1 MKLIDAVLNNVTRY
15 DNFEDFSCYHDD
27 ITRDEWQ
34 EYCDDGWAGELT
46 PGTYNGATNKF
57 MKVTKLT
64 DGDIIAAIKEEVME
78 DDFLAE
84 VLEDLYP
91 EAITIEQQAL
101 LYTEVYNV
109 FTIGER
115 LFVDKDQANHNQN

>member
-1 MKLIDAVLNNVTRY
+1 MKLIDAVLNNVVRY
-15 DNFEDFSCYHDD
+15 DDFNEFSCYNAG
-27 ITRDEWQ
+27 ITGE
-34 EYCDDGWAGELT
+34 EFHKYVDDGWAGEIT

-115 LFVDKDQANHNQN
+115 LFVDKD